1 MHETGRTGG
10 ETAKTLAS
18 IAAVEPGNVA
28 NRGMITI
35 SIMLATIM
43 TALDTTIA
51 NVALPHMAGS
61 VSASAD
67 QITWVLTSYIIATA
81 IMTPMTGW
89 LAGRFGRKNVFMIS
103 IIGFTAASAACG
115 AAQSLEQ
122 IVLFRVLQG
131 IFGAAMMPLSQAV
144 MLDLFT
150 LEERGPA
157 MAVWGMGVMVAP
169 IIGPV
174 LGGWLTDDFSW
185 RWVFYINLP
194 VGVLCIAGVMTF
206 LHDDANLEKR
216 RFDITGFALLSIMLA
231 AFQLFL
237 DRGSNNDWFHS
248 VETQLEA
255 ATAALALIL
264 FLIHSFL
271 AEKPFIPMDLFR
283 DRNFSA
289 AAVLGVAVGLLV
301 FSVLALLPPMI
312 ETLLGY
318 PVITTGLVT
327 APRGIGSLVSMFF
340 VGRLVGRIDTRLI
353 ILTGL
358 TMFAVAFYQMSHF
371 NLLMNAYLIATT
383 GFIQGLGTGLV
394 FMPMTTL
401 AFATLAPS
409 MRADG
414 TGVFTLVRNL
424 GNSAGIS
431 IMQAIFTSLNQTVH
445 ARLVQNLTPENAN
458 AKAYL
463 PPSALSTTL
472 GQASLNGEVSRQAA
486 MVAYVDVFHLMFITC
501 ILMMPLLLLLKPAN
515 AAPPKP
521 GEGAIE
527 H

>member
-1 MHETGRTGG
+1 M
-10 ETAKTLAS
+10 AS
-18 IAAVEPGNVA
+18 IATSEEPAV

-89 LAGRFGRKNVFMIS
+89 LAGRLGRKRVFMIS
-103 IIGFTAASAACG
+103 IIGFTVASALCG
-115 AAQSLEQ
+115 AAQSLPE
-122 IVLFRVLQG
+122 IVIFRVLQG
-131 IFGAAMMPLSQAV
+131 VFGASMMPLSQAV
-144 MLDLFT
+144 MLDT
-150 LEERGPA
+150 YPIEERGPA

-169 IIGPV
+169 IVGPV

-194 VGVLCIAGVMTF
+194 VGVLCLLGVMTF
-206 LHDDANLEKR
+206 IPDDRSTLR
-216 RFDITGFALLSIMLA
+216 LPFDVMGFALLSITLA

-237 DRGSNNDWFHS
+237 DRGQNDDWFHS
-248 VETQLEA
+248 TEIVVEASVA
-255 ATAALALIL
+255 AVALIL
-264 FLIHSFL
+264 FVIHTATAERPFL
-271 AEKPFIPMDLFR
+271 PVALLG
-283 DRNFSA
+283 DRNFVTA
-289 AAVLGVAVGLLV
+289 TALGFAVGLLV
-301 FSVLALLPPMI
+301 FSVLALLPPML

-327 APRGIGSLVSMFF
+327 APRGVGSLISMFF
-340 VGRLVGRIDTRLI
+340 VGRLVGRVDTRLI
-353 ILTGL
+353 IMTGL
-358 TMFAVAFYQMSHF
+358 VMFAIAFFGMSRFSLQMSSS
-371 NLLMNAYLIATT
+371 AIVTT

-401 AFATLAPS
+401 AFATLSPAL
-409 MRADG
+409 RADG

-431 IMQAIFTSLNQTVH
+431 IMQALFTTNVQVVH
-445 ARLVQNLTPENAN
+445 ARLVERLRLDNPLARPP
-458 AKAYL
+458 YL
-463 PPSALSTTL
+463 PAPFDLTTNSGIAALEGEVTR
-472 GQASLNGEVSRQAA
+472 QAS
-486 MVAYVDVFHLMFITC
+486 MVAYIDVFYLMFLTTVVMI
-501 ILMMPLLLLLKPAN
+501 PLVMLLEKPRDQIPSEETLLAD
-515 AAPPKP
+515 
-521 GEGAIE
+521 
-527 H
+527 

>member
-1 MHETGRTGG
+1 M
-10 ETAKTLAS
+10 AS
-18 IAAVEPGNVA
+18 IAATEAALPVK

-67 QITWVLTSYIIATA
+67 QITWVLTSYIVATA

-89 LAGRFGRKNVFMIS
+89 LAGRLGRKRVFVIS
-103 IIGFTAASAACG
+103 IIGFTLSSALCG
-115 AAQSLEQ
+115 AATSLEQ

-169 IIGPV
+169 IVGPV

-194 VGVLCIAGVMTF
+194 IGALCLAGVLTF
-206 LHDDANLEKR
+206 LHDDTEIVKK
-216 RFDITGFALLSIMLA
+216 RFDITGFALLSVLLA

-237 DRGSNNDWFHS
+237 DRGENNDWFHS

-255 ATAALALIL
+255 ATAAIALIL
-264 FLIHSFL
+264 FLVHSTL
-271 AEKPFIPMDLFR
+271 ATNPFIPLQLFR

-289 AAVLGVAVGLLV
+289 AALLGVAVGLLV

-327 APRGIGSLVSMFF
+327 APRGVGSLVSMFF
-340 VGRLVGRIDTRLI
+340 VGRLVGKVDTRLI

-358 TMFAVAFYQMSHF
+358 SMFALAFYQMSHF
-371 NLLMNAYLIATT
+371 SLLMNAYLIATT

-401 AFATLAPS
+401 AFATLAPQ

-431 IMQAIFTSLNQTVH
+431 IMQAIFTSQNQIVH
-445 ARLVQNLTPENAN
+445 ARLVQGLRPDNPAIMTGAGQGG
-458 AKAYL
+458 L
-463 PPSALSTTL
+463 PAPFSFTNPAGL
-472 GQASLNGEVSRQAA
+472 AALNGEVGRQAA
-486 MVAYVDVFHLMFITC
+486 MIAYVDVFHLMFVTT
-501 ILMMPLLLLLKPAN
+501 LVMMPLLLMLKPAN
-515 AAPPKP
+515 QVPAP
-521 GEGAIE
+521 GTSSVD

>member
-1 MHETGRTGG
+1 
-10 ETAKTLAS
+10 
-18 IAAVEPGNVA
+18 
-28 NRGMITI
+28 MITI

-81 IMTPMTGW
+81 IMTPMTGY
-89 LAGRFGRKNVFMIS
+89 LAGRFGRKNVFIVS
-103 IIGFTAASAACG
+103 IIGFTLSSALCG
-115 AAQSLEQ
+115 AATSLEQ
-122 IVLFRVLQG
+122 IVLFRVMQG
-131 IFGAAMMPLSQAV
+131 VFGAAMMPLSQAV
-144 MLDLFT
+144 MLDIFT

-194 VGVLCIAGVMTF
+194 VGILCLAGVMTF
-206 LHDDANLEKR
+206 LEDDHNTERR
-216 RFDITGFALLSIMLA
+216 RFDVTGFALLSVMLA

-248 VETQLEA
+248 AETQLEA
-255 ATAALALIL
+255 ATAAVALIL
-264 FLIHSFL
+264 FLVHSFL
-271 AEKPFIPMDLFR
+271 ADKPFIPLSLFR

-289 AAVLGVAVGLLV
+289 ATVLGIAVGLLV

-312 ETLLGY
+312 ETLMGY

-340 VGRLVGRIDTRLI
+340 VGRLVGRVDTRLI

-358 TMFAVAFYQMSHF
+358 SMFAVAFWQMSHF
-371 NLLMNAYLIATT
+371 NLQMNAYLIATT
-383 GFIQGLGTGLV
+383 GFVQGLGTGLV

-401 AFATLAPS
+401 AFATLAPQ

-445 ARLVQNLTPENAN
+445 ARLAQNLTPGNPN
-458 AKAYL
+458 VQAYL
-463 PPSALSTTL
+463 PASALGATL
-472 GQASLNGEVSRQAA
+472 GQAQLNGEVSRQAA
-486 MVAYVDVFHLMFITC
+486 MVAYVDVFHLMFVTC
-501 ILMMPLLLLLKPAN
+501 ICMMPLLLLLKPTGGP
-515 AAPPKP
+515 PPKP
-521 GEGAIE
+521 GEGAVE

>member
-1 MHETGRTGG
+1 M
-10 ETAKTLAS
+10 AS
-18 IAAVEPGNVA
+18 IAASDAVLPVK
-28 NRGMITI
+28 NRSMITI

-89 LAGRFGRKNVFMIS
+89 LAGRLGRKRVFVVS
-103 IIGFTAASAACG
+103 IIGFTVSSALCG
-115 AAQSLEQ
+115 AATSLEQ

-194 VGVLCIAGVMTF
+194 IGVLCLLGVLTF
-206 LHDDANLEKR
+206 LHDDHDLVKK
-216 RFDITGFALLSIMLA
+216 RFDITGFALLSILLA

-237 DRGSNNDWFHS
+237 DRGENNDWFHS
-248 VETQLEA
+248 TETQVEA
-255 ATAALALIL
+255 GVAAVALIL
-264 FLIHSFL
+264 FLVHSTL
-271 AEKPFIPMDLFR
+271 ADNPFIPLQLFR

-289 AAVLGVAVGLLV
+289 ATLLGVAVGLLV

-327 APRGIGSLVSMFF
+327 APRGVGSLVSMFF
-340 VGRLVGRIDTRLI
+340 VGRLVGKVDTRLI

-358 TMFAVAFYQMSHF
+358 SMFAIAFYQMSHF
-371 NLLMNAYLIATT
+371 DLLMNAYLIATT

-401 AFATLAPS
+401 AFATLAPQ

-431 IMQAIFTSLNQTVH
+431 IMQAIFTSQNQVVH
-445 ARLVQNLTPENAN
+445 ARLVQGLRPDNPAIVTGAGRGG
-458 AKAYL
+458 L
-463 PPSALSTTL
+463 PAPFSFTNPAGL
-472 GQASLNGEVSRQAA
+472 AALNGEVGRQAA
-486 MVAYVDVFHLMFITC
+486 MIAYIDVFHLMFVTTL
-501 ILMMPLLLLLKPAN
+501 LMMPLLLLLKPAN
-515 AAPPKP
+515 QAPAP
-521 GEGAIE
+521 GTSSVD